1 MKALVAGSTGAIG
14 SLLLSRL
21 LTDDRFAEIIA
32 ITRRPLTIQSA
43 KLKELKIDSLKDLT
57 SLNFE
62 NNIDV
67 IFCCLGTTIKTA
79 GSQEKFRQVDF
90 GGVHLLGQLAERLRV
105 KRFILISAMGAN
117 KNSHIFYNQVK
128 GEAEADLQ
136 SRKIDSIIIFRP
148 GLLLVNRS
156 EFRLGELLAIRAID
170 LVEKIIPQNF
180 LVGFST
186 KAEDLVQ
193 SMIDASLG
201 ISQEAKPS
209 GLCFIE
215 ASQIKSRN

>member
-1 MKALVAGSTGAIG
+1 M
-14 SLLLSRL
+14 
-21 LTDDRFAEIIA
+21 
-32 ITRRPLTIQSA
+32 
-43 KLKELKIDSLKDLT
+43 
-57 SLNFE
+57 N
-62 NNIDV
+62 
-67 IFCCLGTTIKTA
+67 
-79 GSQEKFRQVDF
+79 
-90 GGVHLLGQLAERLRV
+90 
-105 KRFILISAMGAN
+105 
-117 KNSHIFYNQVK
+117 
-128 GEAEADLQ
+128 
-136 SRKIDSIIIFRP
+136 
-148 GLLLVNRS
+148 
-156 EFRLGELLAIRAID
+156 